1 MANQDA
7 AFGLRP
13 LKSVGQAD
21 DSTVM
26 SSHKID
32 AGDAS
37 TIFQGSPVIAAAG
50 YIDASTAGA
59 VPNMGAFW
67 GCFYNDPTTL
77 KPTFKNYYPG
87 SITPPASADIEA
99 FVYDNPNQMFEV
111 QSDNTGASALADVF
125 SNADWVSSSIAS
137 GSTLNGVSSAELDDS
152 TIAAA
157 SDAAA
162 QLLIIGPS
170 RDPKNND
177 VTSTDGY
184 VNWRVLVNMHLFGHG
199 VGTVGAG

>member
-13 LKSVGQAD
+13 LKSVGQQD
-21 DSTVM
+21 DSTGM
-26 SSHKID
+26 SSHTIV

-50 YIDASTAGA
+50 YVDASTAGA

-87 SITPPASADIEA
+87 SITPPSSKDIEA
-99 FVYDNPNQMFEV
+99 FVYDNPNQMFEI
-111 QSDNTGASALADVF
+111 QSDNDGASTQADVF
-125 SNADWVSSSIAS
+125 SNADMVNFG
-137 GSTLNGVSSAELDDS
+137 GSTLNGVSTAELDDS
-152 TIAAA
+152 TIAAS
-157 SDAAA
+157 SDVAA
-162 QLLIIGPS
+162 QLLIIGVS
-170 RDPKNND
+170 RDPKNSDLGSAN
-177 VTSTDGY
+177 

-199 VGTVGAG
+199 VGTVGANS

>member
-21 DSTVM
+21 DSTGM
-26 SSHKID
+26 SSHSID

-37 TIFQGSPVIAAAG
+37 VIYQGSPVIAAAG
-50 YIDASTAGA
+50 YVDIATAGA
-59 VPNMGAFW
+59 VPNLGAFW
-67 GCFYNDPTTL
+67 GCFYDDPTTL

-87 SITPPASADIEA
+87 SITPPSSKDIEA
-99 FVYDNPNQMFEV
+99 FVYDNPNQMFEI
-111 QSDNTGASALADVF
+111 QSDNDGASTLADIF
-125 SNADWVSSSIAS
+125 SNADMVNFG
-137 GSTLNGVSSAELDDS
+137 GSTLNGVSNTELDDS
-152 TIAAA
+152 TIAAS

-162 QLLIIGPS
+162 QLLIIGTS

-177 VTSTDGY
+177 VTDAGGN

-199 VGTVGAG
+199 VGTVGANS

>member
-21 DSTVM
+21 DSTGM
-26 SSHKID
+26 SSHAID
-32 AGDAS
+32 AAYGTA
-37 TIFQGSPVIAAAG
+37 IYQGSPVVAAAG
-50 YIDASTAGA
+50 YIAISTAGA

-67 GCFYNDPTTL
+67 GCFYVDPTTL

-87 SITPPASADIEA
+87 SITPPASKDIEA
-99 FVYDNPNQMFEV
+99 FVYDNPNQMFEI
-111 QSDNTGASALADVF
+111 QSDNDGASTLADVF
-125 SNADWVSSSIAS
+125 SNADMVNFS
-137 GSTLNGVSSAELDDS
+137 GSTTNGVSNSELDDS

-162 QLLIIGPS
+162 QVLIIGPS

-177 VTSTDGY
+177 VTDTGGN
-184 VNWRVLVNMHLFGHG
+184 VNWRVLVNQHLFGNG
-199 VGTVGAG
+199 AGAVGAG

>member
-13 LKSVGQAD
+13 LKSVGQGD
-21 DSTVM
+21 DSTGM
-26 SSHKID
+26 SSHSID

-37 TIFQGSPVIAAAG
+37 VIYQGSPVIAAAG
-50 YIDASTAGA
+50 YVDIATAGA
-59 VPNMGAFW
+59 APNMGAFW

-87 SITPPASADIEA
+87 SITPPASEDIEA
-99 FVYDNPNQMFEV
+99 FVYDNPNQMFEI
-111 QSDNTGASALADVF
+111 QSDNTGASVVADVF
-125 SNADWVSSSIAS
+125 SNADYVNFG
-137 GSTLNGVSSAELDDS
+137 GSTLNGVSNTELDDS

-170 RDPKNND
+170 RDPKNSD
-177 VTSTDGY
+177 ITSTGGN

>member
-21 DSTVM
+21 DSTGM
-26 SSHKID
+26 SSHAID
-32 AGDAS
+32 AAYGTA
-37 TIFQGSPVIAAAG
+37 IYQGSPVVAAAG
-50 YIDASTAGA
+50 YIAISTAGA

-67 GCFYNDPTTL
+67 GCFYVDPTTL

-87 SITPPASADIEA
+87 SITPPSSKDIEA
-99 FVYDNPNQMFEV
+99 FVYDNPNQMFEI
-111 QSDNTGASALADVF
+111 QSDNDGASTLADIF
-125 SNADWVSSSIAS
+125 SNADFVNFG
-137 GSTLNGVSSAELDDS
+137 GSTLNGVSNSELDDS
-152 TIAAA
+152 TIAAS

-162 QLLIIGPS
+162 QLLIIGTS

-177 VTSTDGY
+177 VTDTGGN

>member
-21 DSTVM
+21 DSTGM
-26 SSHKID
+26 SSHAID
-32 AGDAS
+32 AA
-37 TIFQGSPVIAAAG
+37 TTAAIYQGSPVKAAAG
-50 YIDASTAGA
+50 YIAINTAGA
-59 VPNMGAFW
+59 VPNIGAFW
-67 GCFYNDPTTL
+67 GCFYVDPTTL

-87 SITPPASADIEA
+87 SITPPSSKDIEA
-99 FVYDNPNQMFEV
+99 FVYDNPNQMFEI
-111 QSDNTGASALADVF
+111 QSDNDGASTQADVF
-125 SNADWVSSSIAS
+125 SNADFVNFG
-137 GSTLNGVSSAELDDS
+137 GSTLNGVSNSELDDS
-152 TIAAA
+152 TIAAS

-162 QLLIIGPS
+162 QLLIIGVS

-177 VTSTDGY
+177 VTDTGGN

>member
-13 LKSVGQAD
+13 LKSVGQGD
-21 DSTVM
+21 DSTGM

-37 TIFQGSPVIAAAG
+37 VLYQGSPAIAAAG
-50 YIDASTAGA
+50 YVDIAVAGS

-67 GCFYNDPTTL
+67 GCFYVDPTTL

-87 SITPPASADIEA
+87 SITPPSSKDIEA
-99 FVYDNPNQMFEV
+99 FVYDNSNQMFEI
-111 QSDNTGASALADVF
+111 QSDNDGASTLADIF
-125 SNADWVSSSIAS
+125 SNADLVNFG
-137 GSTLNGVSSAELDDS
+137 GSTLNGVSNSELDDS
-152 TIAAA
+152 TIAAS

-162 QLLIIGPS
+162 QLLIIGTS

-177 VTSTDGY
+177 VTDTGGN

>member
-21 DSTVM
+21 DSTGM

-37 TIFQGSPVIAAAG
+37 VLYQGSPVIAAAG
-50 YIDASTAGA
+50 YVDIATAGA

-99 FVYDNPNQMFEV
+99 FVYDNPNQMFEI
-111 QSDNTGASALADVF
+111 QSDATGASELADVF
-125 SNADWVSSSIAS
+125 SNADMVNFG
-137 GSTLNGVSSAELDDS
+137 GSTTNGVSNTELDDS
-152 TIAAA
+152 TIKAS

-177 VTSTDGY
+177 VTSTGGN

-199 VGTVGAG
+199 VGTVGANP

>member
-13 LKSVGQAD
+13 LKSVGQGD
-21 DSTVM
+21 DSTGM
-26 SSHKID
+26 SSHYID

-50 YIDASTAGA
+50 YVDASTAGA
-59 VPNMGAFW
+59 VPNLGAFW
-67 GCFYNDPTTL
+67 GCFYVDPTTL

-87 SITPPASADIEA
+87 SITPPASKDVEA
-99 FVYDNPNQMFEV
+99 FVYDNPNQMFEI
-111 QSDNTGASALADVF
+111 QSDNTGASALADVL
-125 SNADWVSSSIAS
+125 SNADLVNFG
-137 GSTLNGVSSAELDDS
+137 GSTLNGVSNSELDDS
-152 TIAAA
+152 TIAAS

-162 QLLIIGPS
+162 QLLIIGVS

-177 VTSTDGY
+177 VTDTGGN
-184 VNWRVLVNMHLFGHG
+184 VNWRVLINMHLFGHG

>member
-21 DSTVM
+21 DSTGM
-26 SSHKID
+26 SSHFID

-37 TIFQGSPVIAAAG
+37 AIYQGSPVIAAAG
-50 YIDASTAGA
+50 YIDISTAGA

-67 GCFYNDPTTL
+67 GCFYTDPTTL

-87 SITPPASADIEA
+87 SITPPSSKDIEA
-99 FVYDNPNQMFEV
+99 FVYDNPNQMFEI
-111 QSDNTGASALADVF
+111 QSDATSASAQADVF
-125 SNADWVSSSIAS
+125 SNADMVNFG
-137 GSTLNGVSSAELDDS
+137 GSTLNGVSNTELDDS
-152 TIAAA
+152 TIAAS

-162 QLLIIGPS
+162 QLLIIGVS

-177 VTSTDGY
+177 LTAAN
-184 VNWRVLVNMHLFGHG
+184 VNWRVIVNMHLFGHG

>member
-13 LKSVGQAD
+13 LKMVGQGD
-21 DSTVM
+21 DSTGM
-26 SSHKID
+26 SSHFVD

-50 YIDASTAGA
+50 YIDIAAAGS

-67 GCFYNDPTTL
+67 GCFYVDPTTL

-87 SITPPASADIEA
+87 SITPPASKDIEA
-99 FVYDNPNQMFEV
+99 FVYDNPNQMFEI
-111 QSDNTGASALADVF
+111 QSDNAGASTQADVF
-125 SNADWVSSSIAS
+125 SNADLVNFG
-137 GSTLNGVSSAELDDS
+137 GSTLNGVSTAELDDS
-152 TIAAA
+152 TIAAS

-162 QLLIIGPS
+162 QLLIIGVS
-170 RDPKNND
+170 RDPKNSDLSAAN
-177 VTSTDGY
+177 

>member
-21 DSTVM
+21 DSTGM

-37 TIFQGSPVIAAAG
+37 VLYQGSPVIAAAG
-50 YIDASTAGA
+50 YVDIATAGA

-99 FVYDNPNQMFEV
+99 FVYDNPNQMFEI
-111 QSDNTGASALADVF
+111 QSDATGASELADVL
-125 SNADWVSSSIAS
+125 SNADMVNFG
-137 GSTLNGVSSAELDDS
+137 GSTINGVSNTELDDS
-152 TIAAA
+152 TIKA
-157 SDAAA
+157 SSDVAA

-177 VTSTDGY
+177 VTSTGGN
-184 VNWRVLVNMHLFGHG
+184 VNWRVLVNQHLFGHG
-199 VGTVGAG
+199 AGTVGANP

>member
-21 DSTVM
+21 DSTGM
-26 SSHKID
+26 SSHSID

-37 TIFQGSPVIAAAG
+37 VIYQGSPVIAAAG
-50 YIDASTAGA
+50 YVDIATAGA

-99 FVYDNPNQMFEV
+99 FVYDNPNQMFEI
-111 QSDNTGASALADVF
+111 QSDATGASELADVL
-125 SNADWVSSSIAS
+125 SNADMVNFG
-137 GSTLNGVSSAELDDS
+137 GSTINGVSNTELDDS
-152 TIAAA
+152 TIKAS

-177 VTSTDGY
+177 VTSTGGN

-199 VGTVGAG
+199 VGTVGANP

>member
-21 DSTVM
+21 DSTGM
-26 SSHKID
+26 SSHAID
-32 AGDAS
+32 AAYGTA
-37 TIFQGSPVIAAAG
+37 IYQGSPVVAAAG
-50 YIDASTAGA
+50 YIAISTAGA

-67 GCFYNDPTTL
+67 GCFYVDPTTL

-87 SITPPASADIEA
+87 SITPPSSKDIEA
-99 FVYDNPNQMFEV
+99 FVYDNPNQMFEI
-111 QSDNTGASALADVF
+111 QSDNDGASTLADIF
-125 SNADWVSSSIAS
+125 SNADFVNFG
-137 GSTLNGVSSAELDDS
+137 GSTLNGVSNSELDDS
-152 TIAAA
+152 TIAAS

-162 QLLIIGPS
+162 QVLIIGTS

-177 VTSTDGY
+177 VTDTGGN

>member
-13 LKSVGQAD
+13 LKSVGQGD
-21 DSTVM
+21 DSTGM
-26 SSHKID
+26 SSHLID

-50 YIDASTAGA
+50 YVDASTAGA

-67 GCFYNDPTTL
+67 GCFYVDPTTL

-87 SITPPASADIEA
+87 SITPPSSKDIEA
-99 FVYDNPNQMFEV
+99 FVYDNPNQMFEI
-111 QSDNTGASALADVF
+111 QSDNDGASVLADIF
-125 SNADWVSSSIAS
+125 SNADMVNFG
-137 GSTLNGVSSAELDDS
+137 GSTLNGVSNTELDDS
-152 TIAAA
+152 TIAAS

-162 QLLIIGPS
+162 QLLIIGVS
-170 RDPKNND
+170 RDPKNSDLTAAN
-177 VTSTDGY
+177 
-184 VNWRVLVNMHLFGHG
+184 VNWRVLVNQHIFGNG
-199 VGTVGAG
+199 AGAVGAG

>member
-21 DSTVM
+21 DSTGM
-26 SSHKID
+26 SSHSID

-37 TIFQGSPVIAAAG
+37 VIYQGSPVIAAAG
-50 YIDASTAGA
+50 YVDIATAGA
-59 VPNMGAFW
+59 VPNLGAFW
-67 GCFYNDPTTL
+67 GCFYDDPTTL

-87 SITPPASADIEA
+87 SITPPSSKDIEA
-99 FVYDNPNQMFEV
+99 FVYDNPNQMFEI
-111 QSDNTGASALADVF
+111 QSDATGASELADVL
-125 SNADWVSSSIAS
+125 SNADMVNFG
-137 GSTLNGVSSAELDDS
+137 GSTTNGVSNTELDDS
-152 TIAAA
+152 TIKAS

-177 VTSTDGY
+177 VTSTGGN

-199 VGTVGAG
+199 VGTVGANS

>member
-13 LKSVGQAD
+13 LKSVGQGD
-21 DSTVM
+21 DSTGM
-26 SSHKID
+26 SSHAID
-32 AGDAS
+32 AAYGTA
-37 TIFQGSPVIAAAG
+37 IYQGSPVVAAAG
-50 YIDASTAGA
+50 YIAISTAGA

-67 GCFYNDPTTL
+67 GCFYVDPTTL

-87 SITPPASADIEA
+87 SITPPSSKDVEA

-111 QSDNTGASALADVF
+111 QSDNAGASSQADVF
-125 SNADWVSSSIAS
+125 SNADWVTGTISS

-152 TIAAA
+152 TIAAS

-162 QLLIIGPS
+162 QLLIIGVS
-170 RDPKNND
+170 RDPKNSALTAAN
-177 VTSTDGY
+177 
-184 VNWRVLVNMHLFGHG
+184 VNWRVLVNQHIFGNG
-199 VGTVGAG
+199 AGAVGAG

>member
-21 DSTVM
+21 DSTGM
-26 SSHKID
+26 SSHAID
-32 AGDAS
+32 AAYGTA
-37 TIFQGSPVIAAAG
+37 IYQGSPVVAAAG
-50 YIDASTAGA
+50 YIAISTAGA

-67 GCFYNDPTTL
+67 GCFYVDPTTL

-87 SITPPASADIEA
+87 SITPPSSKDIEA
-99 FVYDNPNQMFEV
+99 FVYDNPNQMFEI
-111 QSDNTGASALADVF
+111 QSDNDGASTLADIF
-125 SNADWVSSSIAS
+125 SNADLVNFG
-137 GSTLNGVSSAELDDS
+137 GSTLNGVSNSELDDS
-152 TIAAA
+152 TIAAS
-157 SDAAA
+157 SDVAA
-162 QLLIIGPS
+162 QVLIIGTS

-177 VTSTDGY
+177 VTDTGGN